1 MPRPAHPGVSFRLP
15 GMARMDIPTP
25 EKYANCTCRIRHVVL
40 AIWLAV
46 FAAGMTAQSVLA
58 TEMTVAMSV
67 SDASAPGMDMPDCCG
82 CDTDAG
88 TDMAACD
95 LACTAPLVADLNG
108 AVVTRPSLKP
118 KHEPSFACDLRGR
131 TGQPALTPRIFI

>member
-1 MPRPAHPGVSFRLP
+1 M
-15 GMARMDIPTP
+15 
-25 EKYANCTCRIRHVVL
+25 RHVIRAL
-40 AIWLAV
+40 LLAV
-46 FAAGMTAQSVLA
+46 FAVGTVAQSVLA

-67 SDASAPGMDMPDCCG
+67 SDAGAPGMDMPDCCG

-118 KHEPSFACDLRGR
+118 KHEPSFACDLHGR
-131 TGQPALTPRIFI
+131 TGPPALDPPRIFI